1 MYLLEDGTQ
10 RNIWYVLL
18 FFRYSALQSSH
29 FTQWVFSFLNQGPA
43 SSLCM
48 DCVAQVRD
56 IPDPTPLSPAA
67 GSKAGSVPGSVQEG
81 GAARER
87 AGRTSN
93 APPPGDRP
101 PPTENKPPLSDT
113 ATGGNNLPPSVGHS
127 ADSTPG
133 ESGLRTPSKPTA
145 TGFNMAASDSKGAVG
160 QVPGTNAS
168 SIRGTDATV
177 EDAELKFVD
186 VAVNEDGTYQS
197 YVSFCVCA
205 CVGV

>member
-1 MYLLEDGTQ
+1 
-10 RNIWYVLL
+10 
-18 FFRYSALQSSH
+18 
-29 FTQWVFSFLNQGPA
+29 
-43 SSLCM
+43 M

-101 PPTENKPPLSDT
+101 PPTENKPPLSNT

-197 YVSFCVCA
+197 YVSFCVCGWV